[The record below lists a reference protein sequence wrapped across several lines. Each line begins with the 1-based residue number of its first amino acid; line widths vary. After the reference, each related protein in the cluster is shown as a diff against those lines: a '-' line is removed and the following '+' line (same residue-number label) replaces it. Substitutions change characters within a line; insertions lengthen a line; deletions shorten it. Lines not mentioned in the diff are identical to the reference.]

1 MDIKIFEIVSLI
13 FLIVFMFIIFLVKIF
28 YFFILKEKEWYRS

>member
-28 YFFILKEKEWYRS
+28 CFFILKEKEWYRS